1 VAGLAQGLDTSGS
14 TPNERVYFEYR
25 ALGDIKKESEKQV
38 TPDDLVPVSLRL
50 VIETVAASPQEIY
63 NKEITTGCTLKAKLQ
78 KAGEKAKLRLKCDV
92 GEFMSGF
99 PFANESEAATVRG
112 HVTNAFPKQG
122 SKHIKVDTSKGKIRI
137 TNNGEAVD
145 SSNVDVSCSVGSP
158 G

>member
-1 VAGLAQGLDTSGS
+1 VAGLAQGLDTST

-38 TPDDLVPVSLRL
+38 TPDDLVPVALRL
-50 VIETVAASPQEIY
+50 VIETVAATPVTLYDE
-63 NKEITTGCTLKAKLQ
+63 EITTGCTLKAKLQ
-78 KAGEKAKLRLKCDV
+78 KSGEKAKLRLKCEV
-92 GEFMSGF
+92 GEFLSGF
-99 PFANESEAATVRG
+99 PFADGSEAATVRG

-122 SKHIKVDTSKGKIRI
+122 AKHIKVDTSKGKIRI
-137 TNNGEAVD
+137 TNNGQAVD